1 MTLET
6 SALVSTFSISQWT
19 ARKFDKEITNEV
31 HTTHSA
37 NNDAGRYNKLLVSK
51 VHTDPIAKIATK
63 ARAFHYKNTLPWSDN
78 GERLLPVE
86 NYMPYLMEMN
96 KFKDEFD
103 DAAKHFMAN
112 YDSVITEAKIR
123 LNGMYNPKD
132 YPSRSEVSDK
142 FGFKTTFMPVPTNDF
157 RVGLTDAQV
166 DTLKAA
172 VEKEINDRL
181 VDAVKDIWK
190 RIKEQVTH
198 MRDKLSTTDAIFRD
212 SLFDNLKDLVYTL
225 PKLNVTHDKTIIE
238 VCNDMKDLL
247 VDPNIAR
254 SNNSVRSEKAEKA
267 QVILN
272 KFADYFQP

>member
-1 MTLET
+1 MNLET

-19 ARKFDKEITNEV
+19 ARKFDKEVTNEV
-31 HTTHSA
+31 HTKHSA
-37 NNDAGRYNKLLVSK
+37 NNDAGRYNKLLVAK

-103 DAAKHFMAN
+103 EATRDFMRN

-123 LNGMYNPKD
+123 LNGMYNSKD
-132 YPSRSEVSDK
+132 YPTRSEVSEK

-157 RVGLTDAQV
+157 RVGLTSAQV

-172 VEKEINDRL
+172 VEKEINSRL
-181 VDAVKDIWK
+181 VGAVKDIWQ
-190 RIKEQVTH
+190 RVKEQVTH
-198 MRDKLSTTDAIFRD
+198 MRDKLSVSDAIFRD
-212 SLFDNLKDLVYTL
+212 SLFDNLKELVKTL
-225 PKLNVTHDKTIIE
+225 PRLNVTNDPTITE

-247 VDPNIAR
+247 CDPNMAR
-254 SNNSVRSEKAEKA
+254 SNNSVRQEKAEKA

-272 KFADYFQP
+272 KFSDYFQL